1 MSAMLMPSSIYAVK
15 LKAKADIEH
24 AQRLRYQVWKHEG
37 VMLCADNG
45 GMIADEHDDHGLH
58 WGVFDGNRLV
68 AAARL
73 CLHHQ
78 IQEVPDAQMFQRVSL
93 PLPAASMNRLVVLN
107 EYRGCGI
114 GTMFDTLRIR
124 EAERLG
130 AWVVIAAPV
139 DIEPRRRKL
148 RNLGFIFLDSV
159 TGYAAWSSSVRI
171 CACYKVLSPGRTHV

>member
-1 MSAMLMPSSIYAVK
+1 MSVGLTRSASRPVQLTTQSEIQQ
-15 LKAKADIEH
+15 
-24 AQRLRYQVWKHEG
+24 AQRLRYQVWKDEG
-37 VMLCADNG
+37 VELSSDG
-45 GMIADEHDDHGLH
+45 RTIIADEHDDHGLH
-58 WGVFDGNRLV
+58 WGVFDGIRLV

-78 IQEVPDAQMFQRVSL
+78 MQEVPDAQMFQRVRL

-130 AWVVIAAPV
+130 ARVVIVAPI
-139 DIEPRRRKL
+139 DIEPRRCKL
-148 RNLGFIFLDSV
+148 SNLGFIFLDGV
-159 TGYAAWSSSVRI
+159 TGYAVWSSSVRI
-171 CACYKVLSPGRTHV
+171 CACYKVLLPGGTYV